1 MTRDELRQLEPL
13 IRRILSDSV
22 SGMGIYLVDLER
34 DNGREYSAV
43 RLTDETDTGPTARL
57 KDWFD
62 AVWHM
67 AQDQMREQAEAE
79 RARVETERKAE
90 CAKFAVLNRILEIS
104 AELGH
109 AGWGVGIEYALW
121 AMVQGGDRHFGL
133 GEVSRAEVSQLRQDA
148 EVGGGWWRWD
158 EDKSEVFVPM
168 AEWLAMYAARQA
180 KAP

>member
-1 MTRDELRQLEPL
+1 MTRDELKKLEPL
-13 IRRILSDSV
+13 IGRILSGNV
-22 SGMGIYLVDLER
+22 TGMGIRLVDQT
-34 DNGREYSAV
+34 NGDGEKYAAIY
-43 RLTDETDTGPTARL
+43 LDDETDTGPTARL

-79 RARVETERKAE
+79 RARVEAERKAE
-90 CAKFAVLNRILEIS
+90 GAKFAVLNRILEIS